1 MEKWRYIETC
11 ILIFSK
17 VKRKTTWMVVATI
30 KGFEICRK
38 DTVLKALYSIRMKT
52 LLQNYKYIR
61 VPVGTPI
68 PSHSSTPTRIPPLGR
83 LRTQAEF
90 PSRNS
95 GPRSRGRSRSR
106 RGRRRPGFNGKS
118 SFGCKKFRCWL
129 YEFVAITKRP
139 RFMKIYYSRLC

>member
-1 MEKWRYIETC
+1 
-11 ILIFSK
+11 
-17 VKRKTTWMVVATI
+17 MVVATI

-52 LLQNYKYIR
+52 LIQNFKYIR

-68 PSHSSTPTRIPPLGR
+68 PSHSSTPTRILPLGR

-95 GPRSRGRSRSR
+95 GVGHAQGEVEGGLGLMENRALGV
-106 RGRRRPGFNGKS
+106 KS
-118 SFGCKKFRCWL
+118 L
-129 YEFVAITKRP
+129 D
-139 RFMKIYYSRLC
+139 